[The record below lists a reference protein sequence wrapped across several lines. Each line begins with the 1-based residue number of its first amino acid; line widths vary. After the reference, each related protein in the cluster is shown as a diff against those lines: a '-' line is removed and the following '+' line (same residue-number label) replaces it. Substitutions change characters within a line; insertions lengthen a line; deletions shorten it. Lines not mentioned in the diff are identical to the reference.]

1 MSWMGG
7 WFDPELEDLFRD
19 DPDLRETAQ
28 QIRAARPDVEADPR
42 FQNRLRA
49 QLVAEAAR
57 GRGPLGIR
65 RGWRLGPSHAAWG
78 GAILGVALI
87 GATVLTFISG
97 SPADRTITAISDVSA
112 QPELN
117 PDHVIT
123 VAFNQPMD
131 EVTVEKGV
139 RIQPATKVAYSWH
152 DNTLL
157 ISPVYHLAGNTAYT
171 VTIKQDYI
179 KATSGASASAP
190 LVIPFATAPTPPPA
204 VGVATPPSLAPSVVG
219 SNVTG
224 GSLLFAPDGS
234 VVSTEGLAPQ
244 APTFAPVATATPS
257 STTSPSPSAS
267 ASPSA
272 TPTVSSSPAPGGVV
286 EFPATGSPAQLGP
299 AATAAAFS
307 PNGSYLATAVDDGN
321 GGSKIVVSLSDGTQ
335 RLRLTDSTVPVTAL
349 TWSSNDRIVY
359 TTGSA
364 VYSVDLSRT
373 TQTLYTQISGASI
386 TALDPGG
393 SYAYVAPV
401 SGTGGDLVNITTGTA
416 QQLQGA
422 VADVAFSGDGST
434 VAWVDEASSQARLFT
449 EAVGQ
454 NAPASVSV
462 LNPSAQLADVTLD
475 IDGDEVAYLAT
486 ASGSAPQLVVAQLPS
501 GTPLAVGSPASASS
515 IAVSPGGNQV
525 AFISNTGAGPVVEEA
540 SVPGA
545 TAARVGAQIP
555 AAANS
560 TLHAFVEAQVRDDL
574 ATLATLSA
582 PGVNAEASTPST
594 LSREYVISTY
604 LTPQGVVSANVELIV
619 DPTTGHASAEV
630 ASETLSLVRMS
641 PGNGYLVNSILST
654 PLHDESSGPHVVQVS
669 SSTASGVTTLQVS
682 FDSDLNPFTVAG
694 AFTVLSA
701 SGAPLSS
708 TASYDA
714 DSRTATVILDSES
727 TGVLTLEIATTLGDV
742 DGQTLARTF
751 QTTVGASS

>member
-1 MSWMGG
+1 
-7 WFDPELEDLFRD
+7 
-19 DPDLRETAQ
+19 
-28 QIRAARPDVEADPR
+28 
-42 FQNRLRA
+42 
-49 QLVAEAAR
+49 
-57 GRGPLGIR
+57 
-65 RGWRLGPSHAAWG
+65 
-78 GAILGVALI
+78 
-87 GATVLTFISG
+87 
-97 SPADRTITAISDVSA
+97 
-112 QPELN
+112 
-117 PDHVIT
+117 
-123 VAFNQPMD
+123 
-131 EVTVEKGV
+131 
-139 RIQPATKVAYSWH
+139 
-152 DNTLL
+152 
-157 ISPVYHLAGNTAYT
+157 
-171 VTIKQDYI
+171 
-179 KATSGASASAP
+179 
-190 LVIPFATAPTPPPA
+190 
-204 VGVATPPSLAPSVVG
+204 
-219 SNVTG
+219 
-224 GSLLFAPDGS
+224 
-234 VVSTEGLAPQ
+234 
-244 APTFAPVATATPS
+244 
-257 STTSPSPSAS
+257 
-267 ASPSA
+267 
-272 TPTVSSSPAPGGVV
+272 V

-307 PNGSYLATAVDDGN
+307 PNGSYLATAIDDGT
-321 GGSKIVVSLSDGTQ
+321 GGSKIVVSLSDGSQ
-335 RLRLTDSTVPVTAL
+335 RLKLTDSTAPVTAL

-364 VYSVDLSRT
+364 VDSVDLSRT

-393 SYAYVAPV
+393 SYAYVAPI

-434 VAWVDEASSQARLFT
+434 VAWVDESTSQARLFT

-515 IAVSPGGNQV
+515 IAVSPGGDEI
-525 AFISNTGAGPVVEEA
+525 AFISNTAAGPVVEEA

-582 PGVNAEASTPST
+582 PGVNAAASTPSN
-594 LSREYVISTY
+594 LSRAYVISTY
-604 LTPQGVVSANVELIV
+604 LKPLGVVSASIELIV

-630 ASETLSLVRMS
+630 ASETLSLVRMA
-641 PGNGYLVNSILST
+641 PGNAYLVSSILST

-669 SSTASGVTTLQVS
+669 SSTQSGVTTLQVS

-701 SGAPLSS
+701 SGEQLAS

-714 DSRTATVILDSES
+714 DSRTATVTLGSTS

>member
-97 SPADRTITAISDVSA
+97 SPVDRTITAISDVSA
-112 QPELN
+112 QPALN

-131 EVTVEKGV
+131 ENEVDSGV

-171 VTIKQDYI
+171 VTIKKDHI
-179 KATSGASASAP
+179 KATSGASATAA
-190 LVIPFATAPTPPPA
+190 LIIPFATAPTPPPA
-204 VGVATPPSLAPSVVG
+204 IGVATPPSLAPSVVG

-244 APTFAPVATATPS
+244 VTFAPVSTATPS
-257 STTSPSPSAS
+257 PTTSPSPSAS
-267 ASPSA
+267 ASPSP
-272 TPTVSSSPAPGGVV
+272 TPTVSPSPAPGGVV

-307 PNGSYLATAVDDGN
+307 PNGAYLATAIDDGT
-321 GGSKIVVSLSDGTQ
+321 GGSKIVVSLSDGSQ
-335 RLRLTDSTVPVTAL
+335 RLKLTDSTAPVTAL

-364 VYSVDLSRT
+364 VDSVDLSRT

-393 SYAYVAPV
+393 SYAYVAPI

-434 VAWVDEASSQARLFT
+434 VAWVDESTSQARLFT

-515 IAVSPGGNQV
+515 IAVSPGGDEI
-525 AFISNTGAGPVVEEA
+525 AFISNTAAGPVVEEA

-582 PGVNAEASTPST
+582 PGVNAAASTPSN
-594 LSREYVISTY
+594 LSRAYVISTY
-604 LTPQGVVSANVELIV
+604 LKPLGVVSASIELIV

-630 ASETLSLVRMS
+630 ASETLSLVRMA
-641 PGNGYLVNSILST
+641 PGNAYLVSSILST

-669 SSTASGVTTLQVS
+669 SSTQSGVTTLQVS

-701 SGAPLSS
+701 SGEQLAS

-714 DSRTATVILDSES
+714 DSRTATVTLGSTS